1 MIKKTK
7 SKEPVIDMGFDLT
20 AKTPDLKK
28 KKKKKK
34 VEPTTALAVLEWQSP
49 WTRMLRNESRVWM
62 ARFNLF
68 LGMMLKHCNNF
79 WSPVIQIQR

>member
-34 VEPTTALAVLEWQSP
+34 VEPTTA
-49 WTRMLRNESRVWM
+49 RMLRNESRVWM